1 MPVVVLGGIY
11 GGIFTPTEA
20 AGVAVA
26 YSAVLGI
33 FVYREVKL
41 KDTVE
46 LFKRTTLISGIILI
60 IIATA
65 STYGRILTVERIPV
79 KIAEFLTSL
88 PVATWVILCL
98 ILILLIFIGMFMETL
113 AGIILLAPILLPVVT
128 ELGVHPVHFG
138 IIMIL
143 AAEIGFL
150 TPPVGDN
157 LNVASAIS
165 GLSLEQVAKSTLPFT
180 IALII
185 LLFIFMFAEPLIMF
199 LPDLIGGTAN

>member
-79 KIAEFLTSL
+79 IIADYLTSL
-88 PVATWVILCL
+88 PVDAWVILVAIVL
-98 ILILLIFIGMFMETL
+98 LLIFVGMFMETL
-113 AGIILLAPILLPVVT
+113 AGIILLAPI
-128 ELGVHPVHFG
+128 
-138 IIMIL
+138 
-143 AAEIGFL
+143 
-150 TPPVGDN
+150 
-157 LNVASAIS
+157 
-165 GLSLEQVAKSTLPFT
+165 
-180 IALII
+180 
-185 LLFIFMFAEPLIMF
+185 
-199 LPDLIGGTAN
+199 